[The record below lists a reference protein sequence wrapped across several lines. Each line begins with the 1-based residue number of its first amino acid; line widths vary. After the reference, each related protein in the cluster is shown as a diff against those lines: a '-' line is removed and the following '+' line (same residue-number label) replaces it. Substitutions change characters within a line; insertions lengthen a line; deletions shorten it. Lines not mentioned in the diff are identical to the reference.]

1 MQESPEQGENLVT
14 QILDRV
20 KNTARVEVV
29 YGEAREINGR
39 TIIPVAVV
47 GYAFGG
53 GSGPAVNPFE
63 DGTIETVGSG
73 GGGGGAVRVQP
84 VGVLEV
90 TEDETRFMPILDWT
104 RIITTFLT
112 LFGVWMILR
121 TLFRRRR

>member
-1 MQESPEQGENLVT
+1 MQDMSDSVENPVT

-20 KNTARVEVV
+20 KNTARVDVV

-47 GYAFGG
+47 GYVFLGG
-53 GSGPAVNPFE
+53 TGSGVNPSD
-63 DGTIETVGSG
+63 DGSIENVGSG

-84 VGVLEV
+84 VGILEV

-112 LFGVWMILR
+112 FFGAWMLLR
-121 TLFRRRR
+121 TLFRRRK